1 MYAVIRMRGNVNVR
15 KTIADTLTMLRLN
28 RINHCVILD
37 ETPNNSG
44 MIQKV
49 KDYVAYGKI
58 DAETLTQILA
68 NRGKIEGGI
77 SLTDEYVAENTDF
90 DSIASFAEAVSE
102 GKASFSAVPGLK
114 PVFRLH
120 PPRKGH
126 SGIKRPTQKGGV
138 LGNHD
143 ENINVLL
150 NKMR

>member
-58 DAETLTQILA
+58 DAETLAQILA

-77 SLTDEYVAENTDF
+77 SLTDEYIAENTDF
-90 DSIASFAEAVSE
+90 DSIASFADAENLCAFTVSLTFN
-102 GKASFSAVPGLK
+102 S
-114 PVFRLH
+114 
-120 PPRKGH
+120 PRPR
-126 SGIKRPTQKGGV
+126 ILTP
-138 LGNHD
+138 L
-143 ENINVLL
+143 NVLRMTRSF
-150 NKMR
+150 NNNSGVTSVPSS